1 MTRALTDEVRM
12 LLWDVDPATADVDRH
27 ASRICERVMT
37 RGSLEAM
44 RWLLRTYDA
53 DHLREQLVRIVP
65 SGMPPR
71 ELAFWSAVLE
81 LEPPQCASAVG
92 GGRPAWA
99 D

>member
-1 MTRALTDEVRM
+1 MDRALTDEVRM
-12 LLWDVDPATADVDRH
+12 LLWDVDPATADVDREV
-27 ASRICERVMT
+27 SRICERVMT

-44 RWLLRTYDA
+44 RWLLRTYEPDR
-53 DHLREQLVRIVP
+53 LREQLVRIGP

-71 ELAFWSAVLE
+71 EFAFWSAVLE
-81 LEPPQCASAVG
+81 LEVSRSTSSVG